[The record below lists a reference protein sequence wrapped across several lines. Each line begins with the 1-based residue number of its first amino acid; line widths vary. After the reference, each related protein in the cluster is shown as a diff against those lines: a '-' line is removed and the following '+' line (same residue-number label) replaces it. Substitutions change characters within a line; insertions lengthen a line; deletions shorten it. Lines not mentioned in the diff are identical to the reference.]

1 MNIYRL
7 PVDAYNRTHEQTI
20 SEDAIKDILVGKKQK
35 RKEIIDV
42 TVEETIIEA
51 DRESEE

>member
-1 MNIYRL
+1 MNIYKL

-20 SEDAIKDILVGKKQK
+20 SEDAIKDRLVGQK

-42 TVEETIIEA
+42 IVDKDKMTEVRKYETT
-51 DRESEE
+51 